1 MNNERSLSE
10 EITEGFKALDQLG
23 LAESI
28 IKQQKLEI
36 DALHNLLKEQE
47 KKIIELAFDKVYAD
61 HNRELAS
68 NLEITDALNIADHLS
83 RGQYDWCP
91 EAEWVLRKQYHR
103 IKELEA
109 KTLTD
114 VEISLI
120 AEEFTGADGLDVVDF
135 GRAILRKAQ
144 EK

>member
-1 MNNERSLSE
+1 MNNERSLAE

-36 DALHNLLKEQE
+36 DALHNLVKEQE

-83 RGQYDWCP
+83 RGSYDWCP
-91 EAEWVLRKQYHR
+91 EAEWVLRKQYDR
-103 IKELEA
+103 IKELEERNRFLESFYR
-109 KTLTD
+109 T
-114 VEISLI
+114 V
-120 AEEFTGADGLDVVDF
+120 
-135 GRAILRKAQ
+135 KAR
-144 EK
+144 ENV

>member
-1 MNNERSLSE
+1 LV
-10 EITEGFKALDQLG
+10 
-23 LAESI
+23 
-28 IKQQKLEI
+28 
-36 DALHNLLKEQE
+36 KEQE

-103 IKELEA
+103 IKELET

-114 VEISLI
+114 EEI
-120 AEEFTGADGLDVVDF
+120 DVVGDEVSNLIDTYAGRREF
-135 GRAILRKAQ
+135 ARAILRKAQ